1 MTGRLVDGTAW
12 SPTLGEDIRYR
23 ACVPAAYDRDDRR
36 YPTAYLLHGRGGGQD
51 DWMRV
56 VPRLDELPPVI
67 LVMPDAPWSDRGS
80 WYVDSSFTGIPTGR
94 PVRTAL
100 TEDLVA
106 HVDATH
112 RTLADREHRV
122 VGGCSMGGAGA
133 LELLFARPDLFS
145 GALALSPAVY
155 EPLPPAD
162 STTRVFGAFGSGTER
177 FVDAVYAEHT
187 AAALLAARDP
197 AHPVRLYLAAGDR
210 HDLDRETSLVHDHA
224 QRAAGVSSRLRV
236 LSGGH
241 DWAVWEEAFVD
252 GLPYVLGVTVEACS

>member
-1 MTGRLVDGTAW
+1 
-12 SPTLGEDIRYR
+12 
-23 ACVPAAYDRDDRR
+23 
-36 YPTAYLLHGRGGGQD
+36 
-51 DWMRV
+51 
-56 VPRLDELPPVI
+56 
-67 LVMPDAPWSDRGS
+67 MPDAPWSDRGS
-80 WYVDSSFTGIPTGR
+80 WYVDSSFTGTPTGR

-133 LELLFARPDLFS
+133 LELLLARPDLFS

-162 STTRVFGAFGSGTER
+162 STTRAFGAFGSRHGTLR
-177 FVDAVYAEHT
+177 RRGVRRAHARRPCWR
-187 AAALLAARDP
+187 LATRRTRCGCTWP
-197 AHPVRLYLAAGDR
+197 PVTGTTSTS
-210 HDLDRETSLVHDHA
+210 ETSLVHDHA
-224 QRAAGVSSRLRV
+224 QRAPGVSSRLRV

-252 GLPYVLGVTVEACS
+252 GLPYVLGVTVEACP